1 MDCYIIRIYRHIT
14 AENAE
19 GDEVAGLVERVGKR
33 GNGKPFSSYKT
44 LVNALRAE
52 VSGAADTGEGSNGT
66 APQLRV
72 VDTVKRG

>member
-1 MDCYIIRIYRHIT
+1 MDCYVIRIYRYIT
-14 AENAE
+14 TENAE

-33 GNGKPFSSYKT
+33 GNCKPFSSYKT
-44 LVNALRAE
+44 LVNALRSE
-52 VSGAADTGEGSNGT
+52 ISGAADTGDGGKGT